1 MDEYDPREVLDR
13 YIAVLGA
20 AGGSIIR
27 DAGDLGH
34 PKDIVKFVLQHCIR
48 TIESAEQQKFLRD
61 AYLSLAGFQVLTE
74 EERAA
79 AVHLNQIWPE
89 APAGDAQLDGATDR
103 FGEAAAPLQ
112 EVLARM
118 RTETVILA
126 QELKSLPGAAESA

>member
-1 MDEYDPREVLDR
+1 MDQYDPREVLDR
-13 YIAVLGA
+13 YIAVLAA
-20 AGGSIIR
+20 AGSSVVR
-27 DAGDLGH
+27 DASDLGH

-48 TIESAEQQKFLRD
+48 TVEADDQQVFLRD
-61 AYLSLAGFQVLTE
+61 AYLSLAGFQVLTD

-79 AVHLNQIWPE
+79 AALLNQIWPE
-89 APAGDAQLDGATDR
+89 APAGDAQLEGATDR

-126 QELKSLPGAAESA
+126 QELKSLPGAAEQA

>member
-1 MDEYDPREVLDR
+1 MDQYDPREVLDR

-48 TIESAEQQKFLRD
+48 TIEAADQQKFLRD
-61 AYLSLAGFQVLTE
+61 AYLSLAGFQVLSE
-74 EERAA
+74 QERAA
-79 AVHLNQIWPE
+79 AAHLNQIWPE
-89 APAGDAQLDGATDR
+89 APAGAQLDGATDR

-118 RTETVILA
+118 RAETVILT
-126 QELKSLPGAAESA
+126 QELKSLPGVAEQV

>member
-1 MDEYDPREVLDR
+1 MDQYDPREVLDR

-27 DAGDLGH
+27 DASDLGH

-48 TIESAEQQKFLRD
+48 TIEAADQQKFLRH
-61 AYLSLAGFQVLTE
+61 AYLSLAGFQVLSE

-79 AVHLNQIWPE
+79 ATHLNQIWPE
-89 APAGDAQLDGATDR
+89 ASAGDAQLEGATGR

-118 RTETVILA
+118 RTETVVLA
-126 QELKSLPGAAESA
+126 QELKSLPGAAEPA